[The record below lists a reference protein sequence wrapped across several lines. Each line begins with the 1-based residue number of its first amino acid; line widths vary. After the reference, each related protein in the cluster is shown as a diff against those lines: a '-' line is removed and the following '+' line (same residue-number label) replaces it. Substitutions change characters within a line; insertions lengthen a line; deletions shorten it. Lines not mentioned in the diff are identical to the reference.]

1 MPSIGKKSSGPSKA
15 AGKAVGSKKNAA
27 LQLGKGKKSAGFKP
41 RKKPVEADDAPL
53 SPDEEFTEVDAVQSS
68 NTPKVSIAEPF
79 ADGLVSPKLKG
90 LVVVPRVGG
99 EEVTALHDFLEMY
112 ARTETYI
119 GTISSKTSFMKKSGG
134 RLL

>member
-15 AGKAVGSKKNAA
+15 AGKPMGSKKNTS

-41 RKKPVEADDAPL
+41 RKKPIEADDAPL
-53 SPDEEFTEVDAVQSS
+53 SPDEEFTETEAVQSS
-68 NTPKVSIAEPF
+68 NAPKVNTAESF

-99 EEVTALHDFLEMY
+99 EEVTVLHDFLEMY